1 MRNNKKLHNSGA
13 IIAAAI
19 FIFVFSSCATHYR
32 ISGSQQSYH
41 RIDKKLDTLPE
52 TGIELMIEPYK
63 NELNAIMDEVIGYSA
78 GLSKN
83 RPESTMGNWVCDAL
97 EKFAAEKT
105 GQNIAFA
112 AQNYGGLRINE
123 IPQGPV
129 SRGKIFELMPF
140 ENFLTIMTVEG
151 SIVKEFLDRIAE
163 YGGWPVSR
171 SLQFRIEDGKAVDI
185 MIKGAPFDINSDYI
199 LALPDYVANGGDGSF
214 FFEAIPKEHTEYLI
228 RDILIDEVRNSASR
242 NEAIS
247 AEIEGR
253 IR

>member
-1 MRNNKKLHNSGA
+1 MRNNKLQHFFCAFLVSA
-13 IIAAAI
+13 F
-19 FIFVFSSCATHYR
+19 FIFSNSSCSSHYR
-32 ISGSQQSYH
+32 IADTQQTYH
-41 RIDKKLDTLPE
+41 RINKKIDTIPG
-52 TGIELMIEPYK
+52 TGMEAMIEPYR
-63 NELNAIMDEVIGYSA
+63 NQLNAIMDEVIGYSA
-78 GLSKN
+78 GLSKT
-83 RPESTMGNWVCDAL
+83 RPESTMGNWVSDAL

-129 SRGKIFELMPF
+129 TRGKIFELMPF
-140 ENFLTIMTVEG
+140 ENFLTIITVEG

-171 SLQFRIEDGKAVDI
+171 SLQFRIEDTKAVDI
-185 MIKGAPFDINSDYI
+185 MIKGVPFDINADYI

-214 FFEAIPKEHTEYLI
+214 FFEPLPKEHSEYLI
-228 RDILIDEVRNSASR
+228 RDILIEEVRNSASR
-242 NEAIS
+242 NEAIG